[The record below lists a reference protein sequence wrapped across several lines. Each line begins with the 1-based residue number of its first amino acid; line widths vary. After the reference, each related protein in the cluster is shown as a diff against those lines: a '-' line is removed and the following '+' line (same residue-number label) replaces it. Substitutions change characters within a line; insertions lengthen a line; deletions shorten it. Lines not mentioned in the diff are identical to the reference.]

1 MEFSQGSNGIKNLH
15 LNSNNKE
22 TSSPFVEFYE
32 IKYKTNRLVYVGQ
45 TKKEKGTEKENRDG
59 YGTLYL
65 PELKIKN

>member
-1 MEFSQGSNGIKNLH
+1 M
-15 LNSNNKE
+15 NKE